1 MLDYVRM
8 RFKRFL
14 PLRKFK
20 ATYSPPYA
28 TPPSTPPPSSIEFI
42 HICSDRIISLS
53 PSRLSLSLPLSHMN
67 THRTRIHAHT
77 PTHKH
82 AGDAHKH
89 TIKCTI
95 SLSFKNL
102 HLLSLFL
109 FLSLTQT
116 LKHAHTQTLY
126 LRGTTQCIL
135 VHALSLYIDD
145 DSRPTHFPLF
155 ESFDSK
161 AAENRKIKTSFIF
174 VFETT
179 FSSKSFITFK
189 NHCCNK
195 HEIVYTVYL
204 IASGIILSCLK
215 CLGKF

>member
-20 ATYSPPYA
+20 AA
-28 TPPSTPPPSSIEFI
+28 RLTPSGTPTAALLSSIEFI

-67 THRTRIHAHT
+67 TQPYSHSCTHT
-77 PTHKH
+77 HTHKH

-89 TIKCTI
+89 TIKCTL

-102 HLLSLFL
+102 HLLFLFL
-109 FLSLTQT
+109 FLSLTQS

-195 HEIVYTVYL
+195 HAIVYTVYL